1 MSQLDMFGD
10 PEPVAI
16 TAPPALDATAILRAQ
31 HVELIELLPE
41 KLRPQCVPAPPVP
54 TGGAQLEQWA
64 RVTQRMYLLYLIGAI
79 ARGVYR
85 ESSEANA
92 PYVLMKLNGLGGE
105 W

>member
-10 PEPVAI
+10 PEPIAASASP
-16 TAPPALDATAILRAQ
+16 APDASSVLRAQ
-31 HVELIELLPE
+31 HAELIELLPE
-41 KLRPQCVPAPPVP
+41 KLRPQCAPAAPVP
-54 TGGAQLEQWA
+54 TGGAQLEQWV
-64 RVTQRMYLLYLIGAI
+64 RVTQRIYLLYLVGAI

-85 ESSEANA
+85 DSSEANA

>member
-16 TAPPALDATAILRAQ
+16 TAPPAHDETIGIRAR
-31 HVELIELLPE
+31 HAELIGLLPE
-41 KLRPQCVPAPPVP
+41 KLRPTCEPAIPVP
-54 TGGAQLEQWA
+54 TAKAELDAWT
-64 RVTQRMYLLYLIGAI
+64 RSTQRIYLLYLIGAI